1 MSDQIEPDTTWEMPR
16 WLEAVLGIGYLA
28 AIIVAAT
35 IYGSALSFVLG
46 LGLGL
51 GVCVV
56 MLERHRFRSQL
67 VAGLVAG
74 ILLGATIP
82 ITDFVRWST
91 GSDGP
96 GPAAAA
102 VSAPIHP

>member
-1 MSDQIEPDTTWEMPR
+1 MSDEIESDTGWEMPG
-16 WLEAVLGIGYLA
+16 WLVAVLAIGYLA
-28 AIIVAAT
+28 ALIVAAT
-35 IYGSALSFVLG
+35 IYGSALSFVMG
-46 LGLGL
+46 LALGL
-51 GVCVV
+51 GVSVV

-102 VSAPIHP
+102 VFAPIRP